1 MSTVAIVFLV
11 IAATYFVIS
20 LVHTVLIAL
29 VDCSNM
35 DEDKAIIFMGGP
47 VLWIIRLI
55 RLAVAK
61 IKKPKKKNK

>member
-20 LVHTVLIAL
+20 LVHTVLVVW
-29 VDCSNM
+29 VDYSNM
-35 DEDKAIIFMGGP
+35 DEDKAVIFMGGP

-55 RLAVAK
+55 GLAVAK
-61 IKKPKKKNK
+61 IKKPRKKNK